1 MLLLFHCNSGFPGKG
16 GELAGVGG
24 NVVRLQFFQ
33 SEQEVLGWDEKYPQS
48 FCSEA
53 KHVKFLIFF
62 VRTKEHLMSSHLQ
75 FGGQFEWVWV
85 VLNGIQNEKK

>member
-16 GELAGVGG
+16 GELAWVGG

-33 SEQEVLGWDEKYPQS
+33 SEQEALGWDKKYSQS

-53 KHVKFLIFF
+53 KHVKYLILF
-62 VRTKEHLMSSHLQ
+62 VRSKEHLMSSNLQ
-75 FGGQFEWVWV
+75 FGDN
-85 VLNGIQNEKK
+85 LNGLGLC

>member
-33 SEQEVLGWDEKYPQS
+33 SEQEVLGWDKKYQQS
-48 FCSEA
+48 LSSEA
-53 KHVKFLIFF
+53 KHVKFLISF
-62 VRTKEHLMSSHLQ
+62 VGTKEHLMSSHLQ